1 MLHLKNHENYPKYRH
16 NSLVYK
22 HFFYI
27 NNIRKINICLIP
39 VLIFTVDDGKNELEI
54 LDGE

>member
-1 MLHLKNHENYPKYRH
+1 MLHLEITDERVLIKIWTNKEKYY
-16 NSLVYK
+16 V
-22 HFFYI
+22 
-27 NNIRKINICLIP
+27 RKINISLIP